1 MLQVSDVFGTDVCA
15 AGNVDDVAASYGG
28 DGVGVVRQLVA
39 AGCDR
44 LGIALIED
52 CAHCFFG
59 NAGDPPV
66 GCWGDFAT
74 ASLSKFFPVPE
85 AGVLASVNR
94 EITSCLLESRS
105 FLEQV
110 KGYKVRMLCVCTS
123 C

>member
-1 MLQVSDVFGTDVCA
+1 M
-15 AGNVDDVAASYGG
+15 
-28 DGVGVVRQLVA
+28 
-39 AGCDR
+39 
-44 LGIALIED
+44 
-52 CAHCFFG
+52 
-59 NAGDPPV
+59 

-110 KGYKVRMLCVCTS
+110 KGGVDVLEFSAMHGGLRPLNKLVNNLSTLKKSRKPVGRPLV
-123 C
+123 